1 VASIGLTMLVLAVGP
16 ALPGSGVPAQVQ
28 LPPQVPKVQVP
39 PVQVPPVKL
48 PPVQVPPVE
57 LPDVQLP
64 PTAKPPVK
72 PPVATPTAPVAT
84 PAPKAPTAKPAAEPT
99 SGAPTTTGA
108 EPAGEPA
115 RNRDPARKTGR
126 RRNGARDRGQSG
138 APRADRARD
147 VPTQFALATVTERPD
162 AAADPTATPHPEAPD
177 KATPPGL
184 AGDVIDL
191 VEALPAAILWSILG
205 IAAIA
210 LALAARAFR
219 LGRQR
224 TALELQ
230 RGALLDDIGLLS
242 QALLPPVPELD
253 GLAVS
258 AAYRPADGPAAGG
271 DFYDVFT
278 LDDDRV
284 GILLGDVSGH
294 GRDSVTLAAL
304 ARYTLRTLLA
314 AGDGPGAALAEADRL
329 LEREMRPRFVTV
341 IAAVYDRRTTRLT
354 YAKAGHAPPIVVGAP
369 HDPAAETPACPI
381 GVGLGSEWP
390 EYDVELADGVSV
402 CLVTDGFEEARRAG
416 VRLGRGE
423 VERLVAAQERP
434 DAACL
439 LDDLGTLADQ
449 VSDDTAAVVVARA

>member
-1 VASIGLTMLVLAVGP
+1 MLVLAVGP
-16 ALPGSGVPAQVQ
+16 ALPPVDVP
-28 LPPQVPKVQVP
+28 
-39 PVQVPPVKL
+39 L
-48 PPVQVPPVE
+48 PPVQVPK
-57 LPDVQLP
+57 VQLP
-64 PTAKPPVK
+64 PVHVPPVHLPPVQLPPVAKPPAVLTPT

-84 PAPKAPTAKPAAEPT
+84 PTPKAPTATAA
-99 SGAPTTTGA
+99 APTGSAPETAKTVSA
-108 EPAGEPA
+108 PKTKPRRSAQRVRPRQAAARA
-115 RNRDPARKTGR
+115 RN
-126 RRNGARDRGQSG
+126 
-138 APRADRARD
+138 AP
-147 VPTQFALATVTERPD
+147 PTLVLATIRPVD
-162 AAADPTATPHPEAPD
+162 KPRPGVSPTATLRPEARQQT
-177 KATPPGL
+177 TPPGI
-184 AGDVIDL
+184 AGPVIDL

-205 IAAIA
+205 IAAVA

-230 RGALLDDIGLLS
+230 RGVLLDDIGLLS

-314 AGDGPGAALAEADRL
+314 AGHGPGAALAEADRL
-329 LEREMRPRFVTV
+329 LERDMRPRFVTV

-354 YAKAGHAPPIVVGAP
+354 YAKAGHAPPIVVGTM
-369 HDPAAETPACPI
+369 HDTAGETPACPI

-390 EYDVELADGVSV
+390 EYHVDLADGVSV
-402 CLVTDGFEEARRAG
+402 CLVTDGLEDARRAG
-416 VRLGRGE
+416 VRLGRAE

>member
-1 VASIGLTMLVLAVGP
+1 VGSIGLTMLVLAVGP
-16 ALPGSGVPAQVQ
+16 ALPPVDVPEIKI
-28 LPPQVPKVQVP
+28 PPVQVPKVQLP
-39 PVQVPPVKL
+39 PVQLPPVQLPDLPEVKL
-48 PPVQVPPVE
+48 PPV
-57 LPDVQLP
+57 
-64 PTAKPPVK
+64 AK
-72 PPVATPTAPVAT
+72 PPVATPTPPVAT
-84 PAPKAPTAKPAAEPT
+84 PAPEPPTAKPAAPAPAPT
-99 SGAPTTTGA
+99 SSGPETTAPETTA
-108 EPAGEPA
+108 PA
-115 RNRDPARKTGR
+115 
-126 RRNGARDRGQSG
+126 
-138 APRADRARD
+138 APDRALRQAGKRARED
-147 VPTQFALATVTERPD
+147 NRRAVAQFRAGKVPAPPLLATVTER
-162 AAADPTATPHPEAPD
+162 AATAAHPTATPHPDAP
-177 KATPPGL
+177 ARAAPPGL

-205 IAAIA
+205 IAALA

-230 RGALLDDIGLLS
+230 RGVLLDDIGLLS
-242 QALLPPVPELD
+242 RALLPPVPELD

-284 GILLGDVSGH
+284 GVLLGDVSGH

-304 ARYTLRTLLA
+304 ARYTLRTLLT
-314 AGDGPGAALAEADRL
+314 AGHGPGAALAEADRL
-329 LEREMRPRFVTV
+329 LVRDMRPRFATV

-354 YAKAGHAPPIVVGAP
+354 YAKAGHAPPIVVGAK
-369 HDPAAETPACPI
+369 HDPEAETPACPI

-390 EYDVELADGVSV
+390 EYHLDLADGVSV
-402 CLVTDGFEEARRAG
+402 CLVTDGFEDARRDGA
-416 VRLGRGE
+416 RLGRAE
-423 VERLVAAQERP
+423 VERLVAAHERP

-449 VSDDTAAVVVARA
+449 VCDDTAAVVVARA

>member
-1 VASIGLTMLVLAVGP
+1 MGSIGLTMLVLAVGP
-16 ALPGSGVPAQVQ
+16 ALPGTGLPADKAPSVVAQVQ
-28 LPPQVPKVQVP
+28 LPPVAVGPVKVPPVHVPPVHVP
-39 PVQVPPVKL
+39 PVQL
-48 PPVQVPPVE
+48 PPV
-57 LPDVQLP
+57 
-64 PTAKPPVK
+64 AKPPVT
-72 PPVATPTAPVAT
+72 PPVATPTAPPVAT
-84 PAPKAPTAKPAAEPT
+84 PAPKAPTAKAA
-99 SGAPTTTGA
+99 APTASAPETRAPKTTA
-108 EPAGEPA
+108 SAPADRPPSRAVERTRARTRRAAAQIRAGELS
-115 RNRDPARKTGR
+115 D
-126 RRNGARDRGQSG
+126 SY
-138 APRADRARD
+138 AP
-147 VPTQFALATVTERPD
+147 ATVTERRHTATPR
-162 AAADPTATPHPEAPD
+162 PTATPHP
-177 KATPPGL
+177 KAARTSAPPGL
-184 AGDVIDL
+184 AGPVIDL

-205 IAAIA
+205 IATLA

-242 QALLPPVPELD
+242 RALLPPVPELD

-284 GILLGDVSGH
+284 GVLLGDVSGH

-314 AGDGPGAALAEADRL
+314 AGHGPGAALAEADRL
-329 LEREMRPRFVTV
+329 LERDMRPRFVTV

-390 EYDVELADGVSV
+390 EYHVDLADGVSV

-416 VRLGRGE
+416 TRLGRAE
-423 VERLVAAQERP
+423 VERLVAAQEHP
-434 DAACL
+434 HAACL

-449 VSDDTAAVVVARA
+449 VSDDTAAVIVARA

>member
-1 VASIGLTMLVLAVGP
+1 VGSLGLTMLVLAVGP
-16 ALPGSGVPAQVQ
+16 ALPPVDVPAIKVPPVHPPKVQ
-28 LPPQVPKVQVP
+28 LPPVAKP
-39 PVQVPPVKL
+39 PVQLPDLPEVKL
-48 PPVQVPPVE
+48 PPV
-57 LPDVQLP
+57 
-64 PTAKPPVK
+64 AKPPVA

-84 PAPKAPTAKPAAEPT
+84 PAPKAPTAQPAAPGPERTSPPATSGPEPT
-99 SGAPTTTGA
+99 APG
-108 EPAGEPA
+108 PP
-115 RNRDPARKTGR
+115 
-126 RRNGARDRGQSG
+126 
-138 APRADRARD
+138 DRALRRAAKRVRED
-147 VPTQFALATVTERPD
+147 NRRAAAQVRAGAIPASYAKATVTERPD
-162 AAADPTATPHPEAPD
+162 AAAHPATTPHPDAPD
-177 KATPPGL
+177 RATPPGL

-205 IAAIA
+205 IAAVA

-230 RGALLDDIGLLS
+230 RGVLLDDIGLLS
-242 QALLPPVPELD
+242 RALLPPVPELD

-284 GILLGDVSGH
+284 GVLLGDVSGH

-304 ARYTLRTLLA
+304 ARYTLRTLLT
-314 AGDGPGAALAEADRL
+314 AGHGPGAALAEADRL
-329 LEREMRPRFVTV
+329 LERDLRPRFVTV

-369 HDPAAETPACPI
+369 HDPDAETPACPI

-390 EYDVELADGVSV
+390 EYHLDLADGVSV
-402 CLVTDGFEEARRAG
+402 CLVTDGFEDARRDGA
-416 VRLGRGE
+416 RLGRAE

-449 VSDDTAAVVVARA
+449 VCDDTAAVVVARA